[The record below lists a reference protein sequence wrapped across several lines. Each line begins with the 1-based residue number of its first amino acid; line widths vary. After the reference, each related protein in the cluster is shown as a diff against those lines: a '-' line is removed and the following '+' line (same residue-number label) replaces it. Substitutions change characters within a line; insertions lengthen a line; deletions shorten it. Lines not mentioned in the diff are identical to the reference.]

1 MNGGDAASAPVVM
14 RDVMRAVRA
23 THTRQRATPIQ
34 EEGTMASSG
43 SQTAWDPWT
52 YRRDVEMSRT
62 PADLVGFDVEATDGS
77 IGKIDEA
84 TYDVGSSYVV
94 VDTGPWIFGSKVMLP
109 AGTISR
115 VDRSDRKVYVYR
127 SKDEIKSAPKFDKET
142 YTNRDYRDR
151 LGKYYRKFRY

>member
-1 MNGGDAASAPVVM
+1 M
-14 RDVMRAVRA
+14 
-23 THTRQRATPIQ
+23 T
-34 EEGTMASSG
+34 SSG

-52 YRRDVEMSRT
+52 YRNDVELSRNT
-62 PADLVGFDVEATDGS
+62 ADLVGFDVEATDGS

-84 TYDVGSSYVV
+84 TYDVGGSYVV

-127 SKDEIKSAPKFDKET
+127 SKDEIKNAPKFDKET